1 MAELLKKA
9 ESPIK
14 EEIVPTKEEVL
25 VTSAHVEDT
34 LAIDVQE
41 NKIKSENI
49 EIKGRMKNIN
59 QKLLHSILKN
69 WK

>member
-25 VTSAHVEDT
+25 VTSAHVED
-34 LAIDVQE
+34 
-41 NKIKSENI
+41 
-49 EIKGRMKNIN
+49 
-59 QKLLHSILKN
+59 KLLMFKKTKSNLKI
-69 WK
+69 

>member
-59 QKLLHSILKN
+59 Q
-69 WK
+69 

>member
-49 EIKGRMKNIN
+49 EIKGKVE
-59 QKLLHSILKN
+59 
-69 WK
+69 

>member
-25 VTSAHVEDT
+25 VTSAVEDM

-49 EIKGRMKNIN
+49 EMKGKVE
-59 QKLLHSILKN
+59 
-69 WK
+69 